1 MLQQVQA
8 SGIRGDG
15 SGIDGAMVRAYDFGV
30 NIECDQ
36 QHPGLTVLDVLA
48 AVDFYT
54 KKLGFQLG
62 FTWGEPVGFAGVN
75 LDKVQIFLQQGTPA
89 PGGTSIYFNVGDADA
104 LYAFHQANGVEI
116 AEPID
121 DRDYG
126 IRDYSVRDADGYVL
140 TFGHHI
146 FNMGEK
152 VEIERVDV
160 PLRLEK
166 RLAAFLDDLT
176 KLKRM
181 SLSSCI
187 EEILLHTNDGVEP
200 HTKSQV
206 AQIQELKKKHG
217 IDYDTHASYGWVEK

>member
-1 MLQQVQA
+1 
-8 SGIRGDG
+8 
-15 SGIDGAMVRAYDFGV
+15 MVRAYDFFV

-36 QHPGLTVLDVLA
+36 QHPGLTVTDVLA

-54 KKLGFQLG
+54 TKLGFQLG
-62 FTWGEPVGFAGVN
+62 FTWGEPAAFAGVN
-75 LDKVQIFLQQGTPA
+75 LDKVQIFLQQGKPA
-89 PGGTSIYFNVGDADA
+89 PGGTSVYFKVGDADE
-104 LYAFHQANGVEI
+104 LYAFHQTNGVEI

-126 IRDYSVRDADGYVL
+126 IRDYSVRDLDGYYL

-146 FNMGEK
+146 FNMGPK

-166 RLAAFLDDLT
+166 RLAALLEDLV

-181 SLSSCI
+181 SLSSCV
-187 EEILLHTNDGVEP
+187 EEILLHTNDGVGP
-200 HTKSQV
+200 HTKSQL
-206 AQIQELKKKHG
+206 ARIQELKEQHG
-217 IDYDTHASYGWVEK
+217 IDYDTHASYGWVERES